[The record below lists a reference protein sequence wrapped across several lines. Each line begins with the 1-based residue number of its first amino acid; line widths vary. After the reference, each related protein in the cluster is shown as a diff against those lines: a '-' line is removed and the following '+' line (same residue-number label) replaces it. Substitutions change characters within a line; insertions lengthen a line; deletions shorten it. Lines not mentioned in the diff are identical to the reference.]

1 MTISG
6 SIRLARLTALP
17 ALVLSIA
24 ACGGT
29 VNDLLQEA
37 KLGSPEAIERAVVAI
52 SDLLAAKER
61 AGIAFDEGDRA
72 AIDYM
77 RKVALEGKVQ
87 NNRAVAISSLGRLRS
102 VDVDD
107 VLYAALKDEFGD
119 VPVVAVGGSYGG
131 MLAGWLRMKY
141 PSAVAGARRALPPLD
156 REVGGRQLR
165 PAVQHEPVAQH
176 GPVLPARV
184 ADSGLHLQSFEVKQP
199 PFGSKKLALCLD
211 FSLGCILV
219 CSCHRF
225 L

>member
-1 MTISG
+1 M
-6 SIRLARLTALP
+6 TALP

-107 VLYAALKDEFGD
+107 VLYAALKDEFWLSRLL
-119 VPVVAVGGSYGG
+119 AVQAMRDLGKEGF
-131 MLAGWLRMKY
+131 
-141 PSAVAGARRALPPLD
+141 SAALVKLLD
-156 REVGGRQLR
+156 QENQPEVKREVIAALG
-165 PAVQHEPVAQH
+165 
-176 GPVLPARV
+176 VL
-184 ADSGLHLQSFEVKQP
+184 ADDLSIRTLYESFLNTQRDADRDEQQNAYFVL
-199 PFGSKKLALCLD
+199 KKLTGLTYPFDEKNKWREAYRE
-211 FSLGCILV
+211 
-219 CSCHRF
+219 RF
-225 L
+225 GIEGS

>member
-107 VLYAALKDEFGD
+107 VLYAALKDEFWLSRLL
-119 VPVVAVGGSYGG
+119 AVQAMRDLGKEGF
-131 MLAGWLRMKY
+131 
-141 PSAVAGARRALPPLD
+141 SAALVKLLD
-156 REVGGRQLR
+156 QENQPEVKREVIAALG
-165 PAVQHEPVAQH
+165 
-176 GPVLPARV
+176 VL
-184 ADSGLHLQSFEVKQP
+184 ADDLSIRTLYESFLNTQRDADRDEQQNAYFVL
-199 PFGSKKLALCLD
+199 KKLTGLTYPFDEKNKWREAYRE
-211 FSLGCILV
+211 
-219 CSCHRF
+219 RF
-225 L
+225 GIEGS